1 MAMEYLIGNR
11 ARKLRRRERES
22 NKTRL
27 SSIFRLYIYIYFWL
41 SGLRCQL
48 EIGAVSEVARLLT
61 RSLTHHFVN
70 WVFLFYLRRR
80 CAFWVPQ
87 CMAVT
92 MCFFVH
98 PLYIYIYIYIYGSH
112 LCVFFFLK
120 KSICLIRYMLCTFL
134 LCIYH
139 FWSTIMRFLMW
150 SFKLFKIRMWMF
162 DILVSFIKFKKY
174 IKKVKNIDLGNPR
187 WHHGFGVV
195 GLSRPFEFN

>member
-98 PLYIYIYIYIYGSH
+98 PLYRYIYIYI
-112 LCVFFFLK
+112 
-120 KSICLIRYMLCTFL
+120 SIMIAKIFTV
-134 LCIYH
+134 
-139 FWSTIMRFLMW
+139 LM
-150 SFKLFKIRMWMF
+150 
-162 DILVSFIKFKKY
+162 DILRNSQSERVAALMEASSNNTTF
-174 IKKVKNIDLGNPR
+174 
-187 WHHGFGVV
+187 
-195 GLSRPFEFN
+195 